1 MLRKRRE
8 LLRFP
13 EHPEDPFQAFVR
25 GAGMRRW
32 SRLGDGSAI
41 DVADTGAIVCRAAY
55 FLPRLTVP
63 PPRGGLMLRRALLP
77 LVAAIACCGV
87 AGCTDDVVAP
97 TGSPRPRAIARAET
111 GPPPPHEFGPDSWRT
126 GVFTGQGTQRPG
138 LSCDRTPPDATSA
151 AVRSCTGYLASAV
164 DGTLLDVSLLIP
176 TKVARPIPLVV
187 LVHGYGGSKSSSG
200 DIARAL
206 LGEGYAVLRY
216 STRGFGHSWGQVN
229 MVDVHAEVAD
239 LRSMV
244 AQVVDRPN
252 LHLDADAVAVTGAS
266 YGGGHSWMA
275 ALQPTW
281 TTPRGNVVHLRTVVP
296 IAAWSDLLYA
306 LLPNGRERESVDG
319 PGGAKLSFV
328 NGLYLSGIRRDPE
341 RPYPNYPEYF
351 AGWHAWINAMEP
363 TEVDPVFA
371 SIEDGLAGY
380 RSIWWQQRFWQQAAA
395 TRLPVFMVQG
405 FTDDLFPMS
414 EAGRMLRALRTID
427 PTYPVAAYFGD
438 IGHPRASNKTG
449 EVEHVLGLIRQ
460 WLAYYLRG
468 EGAAPP
474 YVVYAALTRP
484 REETFAAANVIVV
497 STLDALATDTV
508 SASFDMPAVLVNPA
522 TDPAGGF
529 FWDPLVMEGAR
540 ELRPLPVPPESP
552 LVPGSLATYDVPVAT
567 LSGGGA
573 LVVAGQPLVALRATT
588 VAYRVQLDVRLFD
601 VDASGTKRLVT
612 RGTYTLDSG
621 TPGVPVGE
629 ADVVIPTYGN
639 YWRAEAGHVLRLELT
654 NVDSPYITPSRIP
667 SATAVT
673 GVRLEVPVRRGQ

>member
-1 MLRKRRE
+1 MSRRT
-8 LLRFP
+8 LVPL
-13 EHPEDPFQAFVR
+13 
-25 GAGMRRW
+25 
-32 SRLGDGSAI
+32 
-41 DVADTGAIVCRAAY
+41 VAVVACGLAACSDDIAAPRA
-55 FLPRLTVP
+55 VP
-63 PPRGGLMLRRALLP
+63 PPASVRAD
-77 LVAAIACCGV
+77 A
-87 AGCTDDVVAP
+87 
-97 TGSPRPRAIARAET
+97 
-111 GPPPPHEFGPDSWRT
+111 GPPSRHDFGPDTWRV
-126 GVFTGQGTQRPG
+126 GLFTGKGTTRPG
-138 LSCDRTPPDATSA
+138 LSCDRTQPDAGTA

-164 DGTLLDVSLLIP
+164 DGALLDVTVQIP
-176 TKVARPIPLVV
+176 TKVVKPVPLVV
-187 LVHGYGGSKSSSG
+187 LVHGYAGSKSSSG

-206 LGEGYAVLRY
+206 LDEGYAVLRY

-281 TTPRGNVVHLRTVVP
+281 VTPRGNVVRLRTVVP

-306 LLPNGRERESVDG
+306 LLPNGRERASIDA

-328 NGLYLSGIRRDPE
+328 NGLYASGIRRDPE

-351 AGWHAWINAMEP
+351 MGWHAWINAMEP
-363 TEVDPVFA
+363 TEVDPFFT

-380 RSIWWQQRFWQQAAA
+380 RSVWWKQRFWRDAPT
-395 TRLPVFMVQG
+395 TRLPIFLAQG

-414 EAGRMLRALRTID
+414 EAGRMLRALREVD
-427 PTYPVAAYFGD
+427 PGYPVAAYFGD

-449 EVEHVLGLIRQ
+449 EVDHVLGLIRQ

-468 EGAAPP
+468 EGVAPP
-474 YVVYAALTRP
+474 NVVYAALTRP
-484 REETFAAANVIVV
+484 RDEPFDASNIVV
-497 STLDALATDTV
+497 VPTLDALATDTV
-508 SASFDMPAVLVNPA
+508 TATFDAPAVLVNPA
-522 TDPAGGF
+522 TDPASGF

-540 ELRPLPVPPESP
+540 ELRPLPAPPASP
-552 LVPGSLATYDVPVAT
+552 LVPGSLATYDVPVTT

-573 LVVAGQPLVALRATT
+573 LVIAGQPQVALHART

-601 VDASGTKRLVT
+601 VDAAGMKQLVT

-621 TPGVPVGE
+621 TPGVPSGDV
-629 ADVVIPTYGN
+629 DVVIPTYGN
-639 YWRAEAGHVLRLELT
+639 YWRAEAGHMLRLELT
-654 NVDSPYITPSRIP
+654 NVDSPYITPSRVP
-667 SATAVT
+667 SATTVT
-673 GVRLEVPVRRGQ
+673 GVRLDVPVRGGG